1 MQSLLF
7 ALTYMRNWWSFDGNH
22 ARTLAATRMGM
33 KLRELRKR
41 LKERP

>member
-1 MQSLLF
+1 MRALLF
-7 ALTYMRNWWSFDGNH
+7 MLTYLRNWWSFDGNH
-22 ARTLAATRMGM
+22 VRIIAATRMDM